1 MPTMKKSASG
11 KWKAPNLKGKVA
23 VVTGA
28 SRGIGRG
35 IACVLGECGATVYV
49 SGRSVRGEAT
59 TDSMAGTIDDTAGQ
73 VTARGGRGI
82 AARCDHTDSQQVE
95 SLFELIKHDHG
106 RLDLLVNNAWGGYEG
121 PPGPPQPKLFW
132 QVDFAKHWRG
142 MFIAGLGAHMLASYY
157 AIPLMLPQKR
167 GLVVSTVAWD
177 HDKYIGN
184 VYDIS
189 KHAILRMIWGLSL
202 ELRPRGIAAIAV
214 APGFTRTERVLAAF
228 GATEENWQTF
238 PGLKPTETPEYVG
251 RGVASLAG
259 DPKVMSKSGKTFRAG
274 ELARLYRFTDVDG
287 RRVPPFTIPASFT
300 KAMIEGPESVEK
312 LRKASRR

>member
-1 MPTMKKSASG
+1 MTKKKNSRSG
-11 KWKAPNLKGKVA
+11 HWKAPNLKGKVA

-28 SRGIGRG
+28 SRGMGRG

-49 SGRSVRGEAT
+49 TGRSVRGEAT
-59 TDSMAGTIDDTAGQ
+59 TDNAPGTIEDTAEQ

-82 AARCDHTDSQQVE
+82 SMRCDHTDSKQVE
-95 SLFELIKHDHG
+95 SLFELIKHHHG
-106 RLDLLVNNAWGGYEG
+106 RVDILVNNAWGGYEG
-121 PPGPPQPKLFW
+121 GPLVPALFW

-167 GLVVSTVAWD
+167 GLIVSTVAWD

-189 KHAILRMIWGLSL
+189 KHAIVRMIWGLSL
-202 ELRPRGIAAIAV
+202 ELRSRGIAAVAV
-214 APGFTRTERVLAAF
+214 APGFTRSERVLAAF
-228 GATEENWQTF
+228 GATEQSWRKF

-251 RGVASLAG
+251 RGIASLAG

-287 RRVPPFTIPASFT
+287 RRVPPFTVPAKFI
-300 KAMIEGPESVEK
+300 KAFLEGPEAAQK
-312 LRKASRR
+312 LIRESRK